1 MYIFRKNIHFNILIC
16 LNIGGKRME
25 RIQTKFKGVLIAMII
40 MVFLLPTQIVN
51 AKQDSKVA
59 ELDMQIIRN
68 ENEDYI
74 IYIKDLLKENF
85 KYAILNKNNAEE
97 LEINYND
104 SEQDENGNYIVKIS
118 KEDSANKYL

>member
-1 MYIFRKNIHFNILIC
+1 
-16 LNIGGKRME
+16 ME

-74 IYIKDLLKENF
+74 IYI
-85 KYAILNKNNAEE
+85 
-97 LEINYND
+97 
-104 SEQDENGNYIVKIS
+104 
-118 KEDSANKYL
+118 